1 MNVSNIVPLLIE
13 TLKTTRNMKKFKLL
27 SMLFSVALVVS
38 LIAISACTK
47 EGPAGPAGK
56 DGTNGEDGING
67 TDGTAVCSTCHDNSE
82 TVETKIGQWENSFHA
97 TSGLQFENRT
107 TCAPCHTSQG
117 FKEVII
123 TDSTATV
130 AAISDP
136 ANINCYTCHKIH
148 DTFTGADWGLRKTTA
163 TPSWLAG
170 TTFDFGTGNL
180 CAQCHQPRI
189 SYAVPDVTQPDG
201 IYTVSSTRFAPHY
214 GGQSSTLTG
223 TAYYLVGTGYNN
235 SSHAAIENTC
245 VTCHMAAAMGYG
257 AGGHTFK
264 VYDEEE
270 GAFNLA
276 GCVPCHTAE
285 EAQANIDELQANVT
299 TLLAELGTLLEAQG
313 IYNPAGTSGTAVKGD
328 YTNKVAGAYW
338 NFVSVEYDLSL
349 GVHNPKFVEKIL
361 ENSIASLQ

>member
-1 MNVSNIVPLLIE
+1 
-13 TLKTTRNMKKFKLL
+13 MKKFKLL
-27 SMLFSVALVVS
+27 SMLFSVAIVVS
-38 LIAISACTK
+38 LIVISACTK

-67 TDGTAVCSTCHDNSE
+67 TDGTAVCGTCHDNSE

-117 FKEVII
+117 FKEVVL

-130 AAISDP
+130 ALVEDP

-148 DTFTGADWGLRKTTA
+148 DTYTGADWALRKTEA
-163 TPSWLAG
+163 SPSWLAQN
-170 TTFDFGTGNL
+170 TFDFGIGNL

-189 SYAVPDVTQPDG
+189 SYQVPDVNNPLDSF
-201 IYTVSSTRFAPHY
+201 TVTSTRFAPHY

-235 SSHAAIENTC
+235 SSHINIENTC
-245 VTCHMAAAMGYG
+245 VTCHMASAMGYD
-257 AGGHTFK
+257 AGGHTFRI
-264 VYDEEE
+264 YNEAE
-270 GAFNLA
+270 GEINTA
-276 GCVPCHTAE
+276 GCEPCHTAD
-285 EAQANIDELQANVT
+285 EAITNVEELQADV
-299 TLLAELGTLLEAQG
+299 TLLLEELGTLLEAAG
-313 IYNPAGTSGTAVKGD
+313 IYNPAGTGGYAVKGD
-328 YTNKVAGAYW
+328 YPNKVAGAYW
-338 NFVSVEYDLSL
+338 NFISVKYDLSL
-349 GVHNPKFVEKIL
+349 GVHNPKFVEKVL

>member
-1 MNVSNIVPLLIE
+1 
-13 TLKTTRNMKKFKLL
+13 MKKITLL

-97 TSGLQFENRT
+97 TSGLQFENGT

-117 FKEVII
+117 FKEVLL
-123 TDSTATV
+123 TDSTGVV
-130 AAISDP
+130 ASP
-136 ANINCYTCHKIH
+136 ENPSNINCYTCHKIH
-148 DTFTGADWGLRKTTA
+148 DTYTGADWALRKTEA
-163 TPSWLAG
+163 SPSWLAHN
-170 TTFDFGTGNL
+170 TFDFGKGNL
-180 CAQCHQPRI
+180 CAQCHQPRT
-189 SYAVPDVTQPDG
+189 SYQVPDVNNPLDSF
-201 IYTVSSTRFAPHY
+201 TVTSTRFAPHY

-235 SSHAAIENTC
+235 SSHMNIENTC

-270 GAFNLA
+270 GALNTA
-276 GCVPCHTAE
+276 GCAPCHTAE
-285 EAQANIDELQANVT
+285 EAIANVEELQANVT
-299 TLLAELGTLLEAQG
+299 LLLEELGTLLEAEG
-313 IYNPAGTSGTAVKGD
+313 IYNPNGTSGTAVKGK

-338 NFVSVEYDLSL
+338 NFISVEYDLSL
-349 GVHNPKFVEKIL
+349 GVHNPKFVEKVL